1 VITKVNVA
9 DKLSSFADHWSP
21 KIVGT
26 VNDTDVKVVKVK
38 GEFVWH
44 AHDHEDE
51 LFYVL
56 KGQLVIELRDGEVV
70 LDPGEFVVIPR
81 GVEHRPVAKDEV
93 ELVLIEKGTIDHT
106 GGVDDPRRVA
116 AFERI

>member
-1 VITKVNVA
+1 MITKVNLA
-9 DKLSSFADHWSP
+9 QKLASFHDRWSP

-44 AHDHEDE
+44 QHEKEDE

-56 KGQLVIELRDGEVV
+56 KGRLVIELRDGKVE
-70 LDPGEFVVIPR
+70 LNPGDFVVIPK
-81 GVEHRPVAKDEV
+81 GVEHKPVAEEEV

-106 GGVDDPRRVA
+106 GGVDDPRRVSTY
-116 AFERI
+116 EKI

>member
-1 VITKVNVA
+1 VITKVLA
-9 DKLSSFADHWSP
+9 EKLSTFTEHWTP

-26 VNDTDVKVVKVK
+26 VNETDVKVVKVK

-44 AHDHEDE
+44 AHDNEDE

-56 KGQLVIELRDGEVV
+56 KGKLIIELRDGQIA
-70 LDPGEFVVIPR
+70 LNPGEFVVIPN
-81 GVEHRPVAKDEV
+81 GVEHKPVAHDEV

-106 GGVDDPRRVA
+106 GGVDDPRRVE
-116 AFERI
+116 AFKRI

>member
-1 VITKVNVA
+1 VIAKVNLA
-9 DKLSSFADHWSP
+9 AKLASFSDQWSP

-26 VNDTDVKVVKVK
+26 VNDTDVKVAKVK

-44 AHDHEDE
+44 AHESEDE
-51 LFYVL
+51 LFLVVT
-56 KGQLVIELRDGEVV
+56 GQLVIDLRDGQIV

-81 GVEHRPVAKDEV
+81 GVEHRPVAKGQV
-93 ELVLIEKGTIDHT
+93 ELLLIEKATIDHT

-116 AFERI
+116 VFEKI

>member
-1 VITKVNVA
+1 VITKVSLA
-9 DKLSSFADHWSP
+9 DKLSSFTDHWSP

-44 AHDHEDE
+44 AHENEDE
-51 LFYVL
+51 LFYVV

-93 ELVLIEKGTIDHT
+93 ELLLIEKGTIDHT

-116 AFERI
+116 VFEKI

>member
-1 VITKVNVA
+1 MITKVSLA
-9 DKLSSFADHWSP
+9 DKLSSFNDHWSP

-44 AHDHEDE
+44 AHENEEE
-51 LFYVL
+51 LFYVV

-93 ELVLIEKGTIDHT
+93 ELLLIEKGTIDHT

-116 AFERI
+116 VFEKI

>member
-1 VITKVNVA
+1 VITKVSLT
-9 DKLSSFADHWSP
+9 DKLSSFTDHWSP

-38 GEFVWH
+38 GDFVWH
-44 AHDHEDE
+44 AHENEDE
-51 LFYVL
+51 LFYVV

-93 ELVLIEKGTIDHT
+93 ELLLIEKGTIDHT

-116 AFERI
+116 VFEKI